1 MATMIRSSLTLIPA
15 DHVAHPDAIQAI
27 EDADMVII
35 GSGSLFTSIVSNLL
49 ITGIAEALTNSPAF
63 KLYVCNVAE
72 EPTQTEGY
80 SVLDHLKVVEHYGGA
95 SAVDAVIANN
105 NIPEGPTP
113 SGLDFIRIDKPWSD
127 EILLIDADVIDDTD
141 ESRTD
146 KHDQAKLSNIIAEAY
161 RKYLGKRRWLPRRL
175 NIDLRRTRNGRSYLD
190 ASSKNSND
198 T

>member
-1 MATMIRSSLTLIPA
+1 MKLKLVTPAAPLHSLTLIPA
-15 DHVAHPDAIQAI
+15 DHVDHLDAIQAI

-113 SGLDFIRIDKPWSD
+113 SGLDFIRIDKP
-127 EILLIDADVIDDTD
+127 
-141 ESRTD
+141 
-146 KHDQAKLSNIIAEAY
+146 
-161 RKYLGKRRWLPRRL
+161 
-175 NIDLRRTRNGRSYLD
+175 SYLQTVERR
-190 ASSKNSND
+190 NSTYRFRCD
-198 T
+198 